1 MLKTNYGKVSKVYDQ
16 NKGRLNFPKDE
27 DIDKLLEKNDQITV
41 LDLACGTGNY
51 LLSQQEYYKD
61 KNIRWIGIDLSMDML
76 NMAKSKNL
84 TAEFINSDA
93 ESYNL
98 EEESVDLVVC
108 NFAFHHFENKQ
119 KCLAKI
125 YATLKKG
132 GILRFRNIEPEYMKD
147 WWVYKYCPETFYE
160 DMHRF
165 WPKDL
170 MMYELKKNNF
180 INITAKREY
189 YEKSKPISELVE
201 NYKRRDTSQL
211 AMIGDEM
218 YDKGMKRVMQEVNQ
232 GESEYK
238 DVTALLEIRCEK
250 N

>member
-1 MLKTNYGKVSKVYDQ
+1 MLKTNYSKVSKVYDQ

-27 DIDKLLEKNDQITV
+27 DIEKLLEKNEQITV

-119 KCLAKI
+119 KCLGKI

-132 GILRFRNIEPEYMKD
+132 GILRFRNIEPECMKD
-147 WWVYKYCPETFYE
+147 WWVYKYCLETFYE

-180 INITAKREY
+180 KNITAKREY

>member
-218 YDKGMKRVMQEVNQ
+218 YDNGMKRVMQEVNQ

>member
-1 MLKTNYGKVSKVYDQ
+1 MLKTNYSKVSKVYDQ
-16 NKGRLNFPKDE
+16 NKGRLGFPKDE
-27 DIDKLLEKNDQITV
+27 DIEKLLEENEKITV

-51 LLSQQEYYKD
+51 LLSQQEYYKE

-76 NMAKSKNL
+76 NIAKSKNL

-132 GILRFRNIEPEYMKD
+132 GILRFRNIEPECMKD

-180 INITAKREY
+180 TNITAKREY

-238 DVTALLEIRCEK
+238 DATALLEIRCEK